1 MRARS
6 LFCCLALASCTRPS
20 LPPPAA
26 PPPAAP
32 AAPVDVA
39 HALRWSV
46 PKAPYEAPALVG
58 ADAAGT
64 RFYVVGGMRATV
76 DARGVMQVAHE
87 GLAAPIAYAGEAN
100 GGWRFVAGN
109 AVLEAAHF
117 LDAPRVVFN
126 AAQGA
131 PGWGAGRPVF
141 AHDGALTGAPF
152 SDSERAL
159 DAAFADAQRGL
170 AVSEP
175 GRLWVTADAGAH
187 WSRVPLD
194 DAPLRV
200 FADARGLFVQGVL
213 HRWAI
218 TDGAAHIDDDALPR
232 ALPGDEGDVLA
243 SRLAVRLAGLW
254 RPMPSAVAG
263 FAPDELL
270 VAAGSQVLRWS
281 VAARAPIDGTEL
293 HLDGAATRVLAGPT
307 RRFVELAGPASSF
320 TLYEL
325 FADRAPVL
333 RMRGT
338 GCVPVGD
345 NYPSLAPNC
354 VLTRDERRVMCPM
367 ATPAAQCQHPAHA
380 MILSPAN
387 EVVDLTPP
395 TTGDE
400 VFTSLY
406 GLSGDRV
413 LWELGAGQ
421 PPRVVF
427 AEAPNAPIEAPAD
440 FDAASAGDDSGAGL
454 VSEREDEIVIGDG
467 PSGASL
473 RARIAVPEAGAP
485 ATPRSLTRWRC
496 DDDGPARTQGLP
508 VDEDESWEQAGSA
521 MAVRDAHHL
530 TATWMLAPT
539 RGTVFSTATRALTLD
554 AVDEGAGPSVFWYP
568 WQNEA
573 ARGAPLWLL
582 RCAGDADRVD
592 PRCEV
597 YRADAT
603 GAARRVGSFVDRGR
617 DVQPGL
623 CGMEEPGA
631 ELTFQTARVAP
642 LRDGFAMLLVGAP
655 RAQSP
660 VVDATWVEA
669 TGGAVRAWPLRV
681 RGSSRL
687 TLAAWSDGATA
698 GVLRHERDAAWT
710 LLHPERPDVAMRLA
724 WSTVACGPAARGAL
738 TLAAEVVRADGDD
751 TAPTPAHATIDMA
764 VEGDHTCLRGLRRT
778 HQFDTEHPAGFLR
791 AAMTPTGLRG
801 FRSDEANRAVPV
813 RCALAP

>member
-1 MRARS
+1 MRAGS

-20 LPPPAA
+20 LPPPAV
-26 PPPAAP
+26 P

-46 PKAPYEAPALVG
+46 PKAPYEAPTLVG
-58 ADAAGT
+58 TDASGT
-64 RFYVVGGMRATV
+64 RLYVVGGMRAAV
-76 DARGVMQVAHE
+76 DARGVMRVAHE
-87 GLAAPIAYAGEAN
+87 GLSSPIAYAGDA
-100 GGWRFVAGN
+100 GDGWRFVAGD

-141 AHDGALTGAPF
+141 VHDGALAGAPF
-152 SDSERAL
+152 AESERVL

-175 GRLWVTADAGAH
+175 GRLWVTADAGAR

-200 FADARGLFVQGVL
+200 FADARGLFAQGRL

-218 TDGAAHIDDDALPR
+218 ADGAARVDDGALPR
-232 ALPGDEGDVLA
+232 ALPGDEGDALA

-263 FAPDELL
+263 FAPDEVI

-281 VAARAPIDGTEL
+281 AVTRAPLDGTEL
-293 HLDGAATRVLAGPT
+293 HLDGAVTRVLAGPT

-320 TLYEL
+320 TVYEL
-325 FADRAPVL
+325 FADRAPVA
-333 RMRGT
+333 RMRGN

-345 NYPSLAPNC
+345 NYPALAPHC
-354 VLTRDERRVMCPM
+354 VLTRDERRVLCPM
-367 ATPAAQCQHPAHA
+367 ATQASECQRAPHA
-380 MILSPAN
+380 MILAPTN
-387 EVVDLTPP
+387 EVVELTPP
-395 TTGDE
+395 SGGDDL
-400 VFTSLY
+400 FTSLY
-406 GLSGDRV
+406 GYVGDRP

-427 AEAPNAPIEAPAD
+427 GDAPDAPVEPPSD
-440 FDAASAGDDSGAGL
+440 FDAASGTDENGSGF
-454 VSEREDEIVIGDG
+454 VSDREDEIVVGAG
-467 PSGASL
+467 PSAASL
-473 RARIAVPEAGAP
+473 RARIAVAEASAP

-496 DDDGPARTQGLP
+496 TDDGPARAQGLP
-508 VDEDESWEQAGSA
+508 VDDDESWEQAGAA
-521 MAVRDAHHL
+521 MAVRDARHL

-539 RGTVFSTATRALTLD
+539 GGAVFATATRALTLD
-554 AVDEGAGPSVFWYP
+554 AVDEDAGPSVFWYP
-568 WQNEA
+568 WHNEA
-573 ARGAPLWLL
+573 ARGAPLWML
-582 RCAGDADRVD
+582 RCAGEADRAD
-592 PRCEV
+592 PRCAV
-597 YRADAT
+597 YRADAS
-603 GAARRVGSFVDRGR
+603 GAARRVGAFVDGAR
-617 DVQPGL
+617 DVQTGVS
-623 CGMEEPGA
+623 GMIEPGP
-631 ELTFQTARVAP
+631 ELTFQTARVVP

-655 RAQSP
+655 REREA
-660 VVDATWVEA
+660 VVNATWLEVA
-669 TGGAVRAWPLRV
+669 GGAVRAWPLRV

-724 WSTVACGPAARGAL
+724 WSTVACGAAARDAL
-738 TLAAEVVRADGDD
+738 TLAAEVLRADGDD
-751 TAPTPAHATIDMA
+751 GPPEAHATIDMA
-764 VEGDHTCLRGLRRT
+764 VEGDRLCLRGLRRT
-778 HQFDTEHPAGFLR
+778 HRFDTEHPAGFLR
-791 AAMTPTGLRG
+791 AVMTPTGLRG
-801 FRSDEANRAVPV
+801 FRSDEQNRAVPV
-813 RCALAP
+813 RCALVP